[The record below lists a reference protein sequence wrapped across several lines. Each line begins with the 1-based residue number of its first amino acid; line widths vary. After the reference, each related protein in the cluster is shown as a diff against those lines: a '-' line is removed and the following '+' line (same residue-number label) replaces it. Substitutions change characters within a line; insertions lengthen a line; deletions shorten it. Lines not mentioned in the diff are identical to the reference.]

1 MKKTCLPQVTRKLP
15 GKGALGGM
23 VFFMLMPA
31 FVGIVIAPFAAGQ
44 SKARPA
50 RARSKPLVTLMSPVE
65 LTGREDMPSSTN
77 QLLESRTT
85 HTQSHAAQPVA
96 RRRTVDLPPTER
108 DSASI
113 LQTSWQQRT
122 NAVDQLTSYEQRAV
136 QHHEAERLYPLSG
149 KPEELQPDFQPWW
162 YDYIA
167 NRLRVDS
174 QLVPVNVDMLV
185 VRALQHSPQVQA
197 VGLDPHIRYTAIV
210 EEEAEFDWHGFV
222 ESTYD
227 ELNDPTGSLL
237 TTGEVGRFHDS
248 TWIARAGLRKKSSHG
263 GKFEVRQ
270 KSGYQDNNSEFFVP
284 TQQGTARLEL
294 NYTQPLL
301 NGSGRAYNK
310 SRIVLAGIATGIAN
324 DQFAEAAQDHLLRVT
339 EAYWELYRARAV
351 HLQKRKLLESAE
363 SILKLLE
370 ARSRL
375 DAQQR
380 QILRARAA
388 VASRHSEIVRAEM
401 SIRNAESRLRL
412 LVNAP
417 ELIDMGHIELIPEEA
432 PLSMH
437 IPVSM
442 NESLLTAI
450 AHRPDVKRAIKGMRA
465 ASVQLGIA
473 RKDILPKLD
482 LVLSSYVFGLRGNS
496 DLGRA
501 YRQQFTEGGPGYSV
515 GLFFEIPLGNRAAK
529 ARHERKQLQARKA
542 LLEFQA
548 TVESGMTDVEL
559 VVREA
564 ETSYQEMLGKF
575 QAMLAA
581 QTETDYLENRWRMLP
596 GDRSATQLLE
606 ALLDAQERKTDEE
619 EEFVGAQVNYALALA
634 NLKRA
639 MGTLLQFMDDGRHQD
654 GLEQPTPVI
663 QELSPP
669 AGPQLLPPV
678 SSE

>member
-1 MKKTCLPQVTRKLP
+1 
-15 GKGALGGM
+15 
-23 VFFMLMPA
+23 MLLPA
-31 FVGIVIAPFAAGQ
+31 FLGIGIAPFAAGQ
-44 SKARPA
+44 SKVQPQGS
-50 RARSKPLVTLMSPVE
+50 RSKPLVTLLSPVE
-65 LTGREDMPSSTN
+65 LDDQEPTPGNTN
-77 QLLESRTT
+77 RQRKYRTA
-85 HTQSHAAQPVA
+85 HSQSHAAQPVA
-96 RRRTVDLPPTER
+96 HRRSVELPRTKSRSEP
-108 DSASI
+108 I
-113 LQTSWQQRT
+113 LQLSWKQSM
-122 NAVDQLTSYEQRAV
+122 NASDQLTSYEQRAV
-136 QHHEAERLYPLSG
+136 QHHEAERLHPLSG
-149 KPEELQPDFQPWW
+149 EPEELQPDFQPWW
-162 YDYIA
+162 YDHLA
-167 NRLRVDS
+167 NQLRVAS
-174 QLVPVNVDMLV
+174 HLVPVNVDLLV

-197 VGLDPHIRYTAIV
+197 IGLDPHIRHTAIV

-248 TWIARAGLRKKSSHG
+248 TWIARAGLRKQSSHG

-301 NGSGRAYNK
+301 NGSGRAYNQ

-324 DQFAEAAQDHLLRVT
+324 DQFVDAAQDHLLRVT

-351 HLQKRKLLESAE
+351 HLQKRKLLASAE

-370 ARSRL
+370 ARRRV

-417 ELIDMGHIELIPEEA
+417 ELIDMGHIELIPDEV

-473 RKDILPKLD
+473 KKDILPKLD
-482 LVLSSYVFGLRGNS
+482 LVLSSYVFGLRGSS

-575 QAMLAA
+575 QAMLAS
-581 QTETDYLENRWRMLP
+581 QTETAYLENRWRMLP

-606 ALLDAQERKTDEE
+606 ALLDAQERETDEE
-619 EEFVGAQVNYALALA
+619 EEFVGAQVNYTLALA

-654 GLEQPTPVI
+654 GVEQPTPVI
-663 QELSPP
+663 QELSPT
-669 AGPQLLPPV
+669 AGPQILPPA